1 MAALRVPVVTTV
13 IGEGGSGGALAI
25 AVGDTVLMLQYS
37 VYSVISPEGCAAILW
52 KSAEKAP
59 DAAET
64 LGITAHRL
72 KALGLID
79 RIVNEPL
86 GGAHRDPQQMAQ
98 LLRRAISDALR
109 QLQSVDVKTLLK
121 QRHER
126 ILGYGKFKEIGP
138 S

>member
-1 MAALRVPVVTTV
+1 
-13 IGEGGSGGALAI
+13 
-25 AVGDTVLMLQYS
+25 AVGDITLMLQFA

-59 DAAET
+59 EAAET

-79 RIVNEPL
+79 RIVNEPV
-86 GGAHRDPQQMAQ
+86 GGAHRDPAHMAQ
-98 LLRRAISDALR
+98 MLKRALSDALR
-109 QLQSVDVKTLLK
+109 QFQGVDTRELLR

-126 ILGYGKFKEIGP
+126 ILHYGKFKEIGP
-138 S
+138 G